1 MKFQFKKV
9 LLIELF
15 LYAFTF
21 LNLYFQPRTNF
32 YIIELT
38 LLSLILFFVL
48 KPDTRD
54 SRFQKDIFL
63 LLIIFTILY
72 YVVTYFM
79 GFFFGFVYSTYSRR
93 IGGIIFNVASNSVIL
108 LNVEFMRERII
119 KSGKYYKS
127 IIILSILLFS
137 FMELGN
143 ITNFRNIN
151 DKFMFLQFI
160 LSIFI
165 PVITKNILLTYVVI
179 ESNKKNTILY
189 QLAMVIPRYTLGIF
203 PDLGDYISAIIQ
215 TLLPI
220 IIIYVLYRNTITK
233 REKIENGRNIM
244 VEKKIAKII
253 TIGSFIFIFLLIYLV
268 SGYGRFHIMSIGSQS
283 MQYRINKGDAVIID
297 TKKQDYKEKDII
309 AFKMDGKI
317 IVHRIVKITKN
328 KKEIVYITKGDFNK
342 DVDGWEV
349 KNSNIV
355 GKFKFRILFA
365 GYPSVILSELLS
377 K

>member
-1 MKFQFKKV
+1 
-9 LLIELF
+9 
-15 LYAFTF
+15 
-21 LNLYFQPRTNF
+21 
-32 YIIELT
+32 
-38 LLSLILFFVL
+38 
-48 KPDTRD
+48 
-54 SRFQKDIFL
+54 
-63 LLIIFTILY
+63 
-72 YVVTYFM
+72 
-79 GFFFGFVYSTYSRR
+79 
-93 IGGIIFNVASNSVIL
+93 
-108 LNVEFMRERII
+108 
-119 KSGKYYKS
+119 
-127 IIILSILLFS
+127 
-137 FMELGN
+137 
-143 ITNFRNIN
+143 
-151 DKFMFLQFI
+151 MFLQFM

-317 IVHRIVKITKN
+317 IVHRIFKIT
-328 KKEIVYITKGDFNK
+328 ITYWEMLDTRINFKPIN
-342 DVDGWEV
+342 GWAI
-349 KNSNIV
+349 K
-355 GKFKFRILFA
+355 
-365 GYPSVILSELLS
+365 
-377 K
+377 